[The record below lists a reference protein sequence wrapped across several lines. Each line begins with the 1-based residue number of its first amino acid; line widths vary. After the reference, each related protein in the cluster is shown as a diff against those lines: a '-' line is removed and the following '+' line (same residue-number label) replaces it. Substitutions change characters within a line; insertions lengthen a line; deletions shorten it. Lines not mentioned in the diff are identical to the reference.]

1 METGEIKVIEMT
13 FVNAFLVKVRDG
25 FILIDT
31 GVSMLWDTLEKRL
44 LSEGC
49 LPDKLKLVVVTHGDL
64 DHTGGCARL
73 QEKYHCKIAIHEADA
88 PMVEQGIFLKRKVKS
103 LRAKLFMV
111 LRRLMRRQL
120 MKGLS
125 GNTFKPD
132 LFLSEGQD
140 LNEYGYNAKIIHI
153 PGHTPGSIGILA
165 EDGSF
170 FAGDIF
176 NNRKRPGTATYI
188 ENDAELKSSLER
200 LKTLPIRTVYPG
212 HGRPFGFKLIK
223 GKL

>member
-1 METGEIKVIEMT
+1 METGEIKVIELT
-13 FVNAFLVKVRDG
+13 FVNAFLVKVSEG

-31 GVSMLWDTLEKRL
+31 GVSMVWDSLERRL

-49 LPDKLKLVVVTHGDL
+49 LPDKLKLVVVTHGDM
-64 DHTGGCARL
+64 DHTGGCLKL
-73 QEKYHCKIAIHEADA
+73 QEKYHCKIAIHEADL
-88 PMVEQGIFLKRKVKS
+88 PMVERGVFLKRKVKS
-103 LRAKLFMV
+103 FRARFFMV

-120 MKGLS
+120 MNRLS

-132 LFLSEGQD
+132 LFLPDGQD
-140 LNEYGYNAKIIHI
+140 LHEYGYDAKIIHI

-188 ENDAELKSSLER
+188 ENDAELKASLAR

-212 HGRPFGFKLIK
+212 HGRAFDFEMIRERL
-223 GKL
+223 